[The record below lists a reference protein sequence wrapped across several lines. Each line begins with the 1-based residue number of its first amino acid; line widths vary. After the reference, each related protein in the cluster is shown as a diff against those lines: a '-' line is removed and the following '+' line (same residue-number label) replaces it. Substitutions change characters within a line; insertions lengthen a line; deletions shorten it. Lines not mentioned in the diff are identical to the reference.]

1 MCLWEKYSLFNKPP
15 DRYRRQF
22 ELQAFR
28 RRYIHP
34 DDDTLKK
41 ERITAR
47 TLLSAYST
55 TNLTEHIR
63 RIGILRQLLKATGD
77 VEIEPPFYRDYGYNI
92 EVGDN
97 VWIAGKIGLGS
108 YKDKD

>member
-1 MCLWEKYSLFNKPP
+1 MYGLCLHFLWYNRSCQINIV
-15 DRYRRQF
+15 RYRKQF

-34 DDDTLKK
+34 EDDTLKK

-97 VWIAGKIGLGS
+97 V
-108 YKDKD
+108 